1 MISQRVEL
9 KLLEH
14 ERQHLIQCKMF
25 KDEMHA
31 LEQQQAQGLVNILHD
46 PNETSSSTWPP
57 QPLQQ
62 LRDSMLC

>member
-25 KDEMHA
+25 EDEMHA
-31 LEQQQAQGLVNILHD
+31 LEQQRAQELVNILHD
-46 PNETSSSTWPP
+46 PNASKGNT
-57 QPLQQ
+57 LQH
-62 LRDSMLC
+62 LAASAPTTTP